1 MEGERA
7 HMATLLHVAGC
18 TRSATSSSGDNIC
31 GQCEPDF
38 FQSVKGRAELC
49 AWKETS
55 EISVLVR
62 TVRTAHGMCCWD
74 GLGLAISVS
83 RGNVP

>member
-1 MEGERA
+1 MGDVSQIFFER
-7 HMATLLHVAGC
+7 
-18 TRSATSSSGDNIC
+18 
-31 GQCEPDF
+31 
-38 FQSVKGRAELC
+38 VKVRAELC